1 MSRSHLSILGCSTSV
16 GRVILAVVKSILM
29 KLKCKWRS
37 LPVFLSFLLLGPS
50 LAQAIEPEMQSWHLF
65 FTQGKLS
72 PNCSIYL
79 EAQPRFRWLNDR
91 SSFSPGTTERF
102 LLRPAIIRKLSDGVS
117 TLALGYGWTPLLSPN
132 FQTENRLWQQFQT
145 EFRPHETE
153 SKMIFRTR
161 LEQRRIESTHQTAHR
176 LRQMVRWLSGISV
189 GPEDWGLGKLAI
201 SDEVFFNLNTVPRG
215 PQGGFDQ
222 NRIFLGSHFKVSD
235 SVWWEAGYLN
245 AWVARPSR
253 EDRMIHALYTFAA
266 WNW

>member
-1 MSRSHLSILGCSTSV
+1 M
-16 GRVILAVVKSILM
+16 LM
-29 KLKCKWRS
+29 KLKLGWRI
-37 LPVFLSFLLLGPS
+37 LTVLLSILLWGTS
-50 LAQAIEPEMQSWHLF
+50 LAQAIEPELQSWHLF

-72 PNCSIYL
+72 PNWSLYL

-102 LLRPAIIRKLSDGVS
+102 VLRPAIIRKLSDGVS
-117 TLALGYGWTPLLSPN
+117 TLALGYGWTPLLSPS
-132 FQTENRLWQQFQT
+132 FQMENRLWQQFQT
-145 EFRPHETE
+145 EFRPHAT
-153 SKMIFRTR
+153 SSRIILRTR
-161 LEQRRIESTHQTAHR
+161 LEQRRVEPAKQTAHR
-176 LRQMVRWLSGISV
+176 FRQMVRWLSDISV
-189 GPEDWGLGKLAI
+189 GPEDWGLGKLAV

-222 NRIFLGSHFKVSD
+222 NRVFLGGHFKVSD

-245 AWVARPSR
+245 TWVARPER